1 MDANGWGPRASIDYA
16 AGKHTTVHA
25 GGAITTNL
33 PNLWQD
39 NFVTGGFPLVFN
51 PVVTALPNVPVPFS
65 AGVVPLT
72 LPAPYTTAGPLLF
85 SSGSSANVAA
95 NTPIYLQRFQND
107 LAPGTPRNEGELF
120 TAGVIHRPF
129 RNRDHSP

>member
-72 LPAPYTTAGPLLF
+72 LPAPYTTAGEPLLF
-85 SSGSSANVAA
+85 SGSSPEVSGDTSHYPPKIPNQL
-95 NTPIYLQRFQND
+95 PPL
-107 LAPGTPRNEGELF
+107 TPR
-120 TAGVIHRPF
+120 P
-129 RNRDHSP
+129 